1 MASPPF
7 ASTNTGSGQKAP
19 SRASPDNM
27 PDTSANGSSAPASTM
42 AVVPSAL
49 PSTTGAPKT
58 FPLSLAKPPQIGSL
72 DFPPLLT
79 GNRQTAAGNNS
90 NNAATSSDGNK
101 EATDTSGNP
110 AEVLKTGYPASRPED
125 GPVSPSQ
132 PSPSFPQQSSIITQA
147 TETEKSEG
155 RHPAL
160 GGLPSIATAASA
172 MQIDTDTS
180 LTTPAR
186 GGDTASDGGMTAG
199 PVGSSPLTPETAKY
213 IADAM
218 QAYMLH
224 TPLSAHPMSAD
235 AITPT
240 TPGFPMSAT
249 TPTTPFSPHTPL
261 TPGGGRSKHTC
272 THCNQTFTRHHN
284 LKSHLLTHSHE
295 KPFPCQQCNARF
307 RRLHDLKRHSKL
319 HTGERPHMCEK
330 CGRRFARGDALARHA
345 RGEGGCA
352 GRRNSLGLLDGD
364 TKMYGDGTDGDDDGM
379 MDEDT
384 PMENGSDTVTPTMEV
399 GSSAPAPDTAAL
411 PPTVT
416 STTSGARRP
425 ASLPSI
431 KTNVADA
438 HPNSHLHPHH
448 QPQIHQIHQLQNY
461 GTNHGTYPPMTPARS
476 AASTGP
482 SPGGS
487 LFPPTSSHG
496 KTPISA
502 TNSPNVLNNRRGT
515 SPMSGVTNNNAPSLP
530 GSGGMTEPPRPLS
543 PPQADAVSGAKSPL
557 GQFQSTGAKYAPPM
571 TPQSAQPQNAP
582 TSFATG
588 GPTSHTTNSRQPATS
603 HLSQT
608 PSQPS
613 QGIAPQAPMGFPPKS
628 NPPTGGGNENPN
640 LFENERG
647 VWDYIKDLERRVAEL
662 EGKQKG
668 CDAFIA
674 QAHQQSLAVAAVAAA
689 RAGAVAQGGAGS
701 SNTQGGGAAV
711 P

>member
-7 ASTNTGSGQKAP
+7 ASTNPGPGPKSPPHT
-19 SRASPDNM
+19 SPDRM
-27 PDTSANGSSAPASTM
+27 QDTTSNGGSASAPTM
-42 AVVPSAL
+42 TAAPSAL
-49 PSTTGAPKT
+49 PSTTAPGK
-58 FPLSLAKPPQIGSL
+58 
-72 DFPPLLT
+72 
-79 GNRQTAAGNNS
+79 NS
-90 NNAATSSDGNK
+90 NNATTSSDVSK
-101 EATDTSGNP
+101 ETAEASANP
-110 AEVLKTGYPASRPED
+110 AEVLKTGFSLSRSED
-125 GPVSPSQ
+125 GPAQPSQ
-132 PSPSFPQQSSIITQA
+132 SSPPQPSINTQP
-147 TETEKSEG
+147 TEPEKSEG
-155 RHPAL
+155 RHPGL

-180 LTTPAR
+180 PTTPAR
-186 GGDTASDGGMTAG
+186 GGNTASDGGITAG
-199 PVGSSPLTPETAKY
+199 PAF
-213 IADAM
+213 
-218 QAYMLH
+218 MLH

-235 AITPT
+235 AVTPT

-249 TPTTPFSPHTPL
+249 TPTTPYTPSSLHTPL

-319 HTGERPHMCEK
+319 HTGERPHMCDK

-352 GRRNSLGLLDGD
+352 GRRNSLGGLLDGD
-364 TKMYGDGTDGDDDGM
+364 TKMFGDGTDGDDDGM

-384 PMENGSDTVTPTMEV
+384 QMENGSDTVTPSV
-399 GSSAPAPDTAAL
+399 DVSSAPAPDT
-411 PPTVT
+411 PISVPSVSST
-416 STTSGARRP
+416 SSGARRP

-438 HPNSHLHPHH
+438 HSGNHLHPHH
-448 QPQIHQIHQLQNY
+448 QPQIHQIHPLQY
-461 GTNHGTYPPMTPARS
+461 PTYPPMTPARS

-482 SPGGS
+482 PTGGN
-487 LFPPTSSHG
+487 LFPPTPNHG
-496 KTPISA
+496 KATPISA
-502 TNSPNVLNNRRGT
+502 SSSPNVLTSRRAT
-515 SPMSGVTNNNAPSLP
+515 SPMSGVTGNNTSSIIGA
-530 GSGGMTEPPRPLS
+530 GGMTESPRPLS
-543 PPQADAVSGAKSPL
+543 PAQQVDAVSRAKSPL
-557 GQFQSTGAKYAPPM
+557 GQFPSTGAKYAPPM

-588 GPTSHTTNSRQPATS
+588 GTSHTTHSRQAPTS
-603 HLSQT
+603 QPSQT
-608 PSQPS
+608 PSNSTQPG
-613 QGIAPQAPMGFPPKS
+613 QGNAPQAPMGFPPKGNS
-628 NPPTGGGNENPN
+628 PAGGGNENPN

-662 EGKQKG
+662 EAKQKG

-689 RAGAVAQGGAGS
+689 RSGTTTTTTTGIVQGSGGS
-701 SNTQGGGAAV
+701 GNTQGGGAAA

>member
-7 ASTNTGSGQKAP
+7 ASMNTGSGQKAP

-27 PDTSANGSSAPASTM
+27 QDMGANGNSAPASAM
-42 AVVPSAL
+42 AAVPSAL
-49 PSTTGAPKT
+49 PSTTG
-58 FPLSLAKPPQIGSL
+58 
-72 DFPPLLT
+72 
-79 GNRQTAAGNNS
+79 NNS
-90 NNAATSSDGNK
+90 HNAATSSDSNK
-101 EATDTSGNP
+101 EATETSGNP
-110 AEVLKTGYPASRPED
+110 AEVLKTGYPAGRLED
-125 GPVSPSQ
+125 GSVSPSQ
-132 PSPSFPQQSSIITQA
+132 PSPSFPQQSSINTQA
-147 TETEKSEG
+147 NETEKGEG

-160 GGLPSIATAASA
+160 GGLPNIATAASA

-180 LTTPAR
+180 LTTHAR
-186 GGDTASDGGMTAG
+186 GGDTASDGGITAG
-199 PVGSSPLTPETAKY
+199 P
-213 IADAM
+213 
-218 QAYMLH
+218 AYMLH

-249 TPTTPFSPHTPL
+249 TPTTSFSPHTPL

-352 GRRNSLGLLDGD
+352 GRRNSLGGLLDGD
-364 TKMYGDGTDGDDDGM
+364 TKMYGDGTDGDDEGM

-384 PMENGSDTVTPTMEV
+384 QMENGSDTVAPTMEV
-399 GSSAPAPDTAAL
+399 GSTAPAPDTAASA
-411 PPTVT
+411 PTIN

-482 SPGGS
+482 SPGGG
-487 LFPPTSSHG
+487 LFPPTPSHG
-496 KTPISA
+496 KTTISA
-502 TNSPNVLNNRRGT
+502 SNSPNLNSRRGT
-515 SPMSGVTNNNAPSLP
+515 SPMSGVTSNNAPSIL

-543 PPQADAVSGAKSPL
+543 PPQQADAGGTKSSL
-557 GQFQSTGAKYAPPM
+557 VQFQSAGAKFAPPM
-571 TPQSAQPQNAP
+571 TPQSAQPHNAP
-582 TSFATG
+582 TSFASG
-588 GPTSHTTNSRQPATS
+588 GSTSHTTNSRQPTTS

-608 PSQPS
+608 SSNPTQLG
-613 QGIAPQAPMGFPPKS
+613 QGMAPQAPMGFPPKG

-689 RAGAVAQGGAGS
+689 RAGTVAQGGAGS
-701 SNTQGGGAAV
+701 SNTQGGAAA

>member
-27 PDTSANGSSAPASTM
+27 QDTSANGSSTAASAM

-49 PSTTGAPKT
+49 PSTTG
-58 FPLSLAKPPQIGSL
+58 
-72 DFPPLLT
+72 
-79 GNRQTAAGNNS
+79 NNS
-90 NNAATSSDGNK
+90 NNAAASSSGNK
-101 EATDTSGNP
+101 EATDISGNP
-110 AEVLKTGYPASRPED
+110 TEVLKTGYPASRPED

-132 PSPSFPQQSSIITQA
+132 SSPSFTKQASINTQ
-147 TETEKSEG
+147 TEKSEG

-180 LTTPAR
+180 LTTPVR
-186 GGDTASDGGMTAG
+186 GGDTASDGGMAAG
-199 PVGSSPLTPETAKY
+199 P
-213 IADAM
+213 
-218 QAYMLH
+218 AYMLH
-224 TPLSAHPMSAD
+224 TPLSTHPMSAD

-352 GRRNSLGLLDGD
+352 GRRNSLGGLLDGD
-364 TKMYGDGTDGDDDGM
+364 TKMYGDGTDGDDEGM

-384 PMENGSDTVTPTMEV
+384 QMENGSDTVTPTVEL
-399 GSSAPAPDTAAL
+399 GSTTPAPDTAASA
-411 PPTVT
+411 PTVT

-431 KTNVADA
+431 KTNVADT
-438 HPNSHLHPHH
+438 HSNSHLHPHP
-448 QPQIHQIHQLQNY
+448 QPQIHPIHQLQNY
-461 GTNHGTYPPMTPARS
+461 GTYPPMTPARS

-487 LFPPTSSHG
+487 LFPPTPSHG
-496 KTPISA
+496 KTPVS
-502 TNSPNVLNNRRGT
+502 TSNSPNVLNSRRGT
-515 SPMSGVTNNNAPSLP
+515 SPMSGVINNNASIL
-530 GSGGMTEPPRPLS
+530 GSGGGGMTESPRQLS
-543 PPQADAVSGAKSPL
+543 PPQQADTVPGAKSPL
-557 GQFQSTGAKYAPPM
+557 GQFQSASTKYAPPM

-588 GPTSHTTNSRQPATS
+588 GSTSHTTNSRQPAGS
-603 HLSQT
+603 HPSHT
-608 PSQPS
+608 PSNPTQPG

-640 LFENERG
+640 LFENLRG
-647 VWDYIKDLERRVAEL
+647 IWDYIKDLERRVVEL

-689 RAGAVAQGGAGS
+689 RVGVAQGGAGS
-701 SNTQGGGAAV
+701 SNTQGDGAAV

>member
-1 MASPPF
+1 MASPSF
-7 ASTNTGSGQKAP
+7 ASTNSGSGQKAP
-19 SRASPDNM
+19 SRASPDSM
-27 PDTSANGSSAPASTM
+27 QDTSANGSAAPASAMT
-42 AVVPSAL
+42 AVPSAL

-58 FPLSLAKPPQIGSL
+58 FPSLLAKHPKIGSL
-72 DFPPLLT
+72 DFPSLLT
-79 GNRQTAAGNNS
+79 GKRQAAAGNNS
-90 NNAATSSDGNK
+90 NNTATSSDGNK
-101 EATDTSGNP
+101 ETTETSGNP
-110 AEVLKTGYPASRPED
+110 TEALKTGYLASRPED
-125 GPVSPSQ
+125 GPVNPSQ
-132 PSPSFPQQSSIITQA
+132 PSSSFPQQSPINTQA
-147 TETEKSEG
+147 TETEKCEG

-199 PVGSSPLTPETAKY
+199 PVGSSPLTPEAAKY

-218 QAYMLH
+218 QAYILH
-224 TPLSAHPMSAD
+224 TPLSAHPLSAD

-295 KPFPCQQCNARF
+295 KPFPCHQCNARF

-352 GRRNSLGLLDGD
+352 GRRNSLSGLLDGD
-364 TKMYGDGTDGDDDGM
+364 TKMYGDGTDGDDEGM

-384 PMENGSDTVTPTMEV
+384 QMENGSDTVTPTMEV
-399 GSSAPAPDTAAL
+399 GSTAPASDTAASTL
-411 PPTVT
+411 TVT

-431 KTNVADA
+431 KTNVADT
-438 HPNSHLHPHH
+438 HPNPHLHPHH

-461 GTNHGTYPPMTPARS
+461 RPPMTPARS

-487 LFPPTSSHG
+487 LFPPTPGHG

-502 TNSPNVLNNRRGT
+502 TSNPNVLNSRRGA
-515 SPMSGVTNNNAPSLP
+515 SPMSSVTNNNAPSIL
-530 GSGGMTEPPRPLS
+530 GSGGMTESPRPLS
-543 PPQADAVSGAKSPL
+543 PPQQADAVSGTKSPL
-557 GQFQSTGAKYAPPM
+557 GQFQPVGAKYAPPM

-582 TSFATG
+582 TSFAAG

-603 HLSQT
+603 YPSQT
-608 PSQPS
+608 PTNPTQPG

-647 VWDYIKDLERRVAEL
+647 VWDYIKDLERRVAQL

-689 RAGAVAQGGAGS
+689 RAGAVAQAGTGS
-701 SNTQGGGAAV
+701 TNTQGGGAAAS
-711 P
+711 

>member
-7 ASTNTGSGQKAP
+7 ASTNAGSGQKAP
-19 SRASPDNM
+19 SRASPDSM
-27 PDTSANGSSAPASTM
+27 QDPSANGSSVPASAMT
-42 AVVPSAL
+42 AVPSAL

-58 FPLSLAKPPQIGSL
+58 SPSPPAKLSKIGSL
-72 DFPPLLT
+72 GFPSLLT
-79 GNRQTAAGNNS
+79 GSRQVAAGNNS
-90 NNAATSSDGNK
+90 NNVATSPDSNK
-101 EATDTSGNP
+101 EATETSGNP
-110 AEVLKTGYPASRPED
+110 AEVPKSGYPISRPED
-125 GPVSPSQ
+125 GPVNPSQ
-132 PSPSFPQQSSIITQA
+132 PSSSFAQQSSIKTQT
-147 TETEKSEG
+147 TETDKSEG

-180 LTTPAR
+180 PTAPAR

-199 PVGSSPLTPETAKY
+199 PVGSSPLTPETAKF

-235 AITPT
+235 SITPT
-240 TPGFPMSAT
+240 TPGFMSAT
-249 TPTTPFSPHTPL
+249 TPTTPYTPHTPHTPL

-352 GRRNSLGLLDGD
+352 GRRNSLGGLLDGD
-364 TKMYGDGTDGDDDGM
+364 TKMYGDGTDGDDEGM

-384 PMENGSDTVTPTMEV
+384 QMENGSDTVTPTVEV
-399 GSSAPAPDTAAL
+399 GSTTPAPDTAA
-411 PPTVT
+411 PAPTVT

-425 ASLPSI
+425 TSLPSI
-431 KTNVADA
+431 KTNVADT
-438 HPNSHLHPHH
+438 HSNSHLHPHH
-448 QPQIHQIHQLQNY
+448 IHQLQHY
-461 GTNHGTYPPMTPARS
+461 GTYPPMTPVRS

-487 LFPPTSSHG
+487 LFPPTPSHG

-502 TNSPNVLNNRRGT
+502 TSSPNALSSRRGT
-515 SPMSGVTNNNAPSLP
+515 SPMSGVTSNNAASILS
-530 GSGGMTEPPRPLS
+530 SGGMTESPRALS
-543 PPQADAVSGAKSPL
+543 PAQQADAVSGAKSPL
-557 GQFQSTGAKYAPPM
+557 GQFQSAGAKYAPPI

-582 TSFATG
+582 TSFAAG
-588 GPTSHTTNSRQPATS
+588 GPTPHTNNSRQSATS
-603 HLSQT
+603 HSSQA
-608 PSQPS
+608 PSNPTQPG
-613 QGIAPQAPMGFPPKS
+613 QGIAPQAQMGFPPKG

-662 EGKQKG
+662 EEKQKG
-668 CDAFIA
+668 CDALIA
-674 QAHQQSLAVAAVAAA
+674 QAHQQSLAVAAVAAT
-689 RAGAVAQGGAGS
+689 RVGTVAQGGAGS

>member
-1 MASPPF
+1 MASPHF
-7 ASTNTGSGQKAP
+7 ASTNTASGQKAP

-27 PDTSANGSSAPASTM
+27 QDTSANGSS
-42 AVVPSAL
+42 VPSAL
-49 PSTTGAPKT
+49 HSTTGAPKT
-58 FPLSLAKPPQIGSL
+58 FPPPSAKLPKICLL
-72 DFPPLLT
+72 DFPHLLT
-79 GNRQTAAGNNS
+79 GNRQDASGNNS
-90 NNAATSSDGNK
+90 NNAAMSPDGNK
-101 EATDTSGNP
+101 EATEPSGNP
-110 AEVLKTGYPASRPED
+110 TEILKTGFPVSRPED
-125 GPVSPSQ
+125 GPVNSSQ
-132 PSPSFPQQSSIITQA
+132 PSPSFPQHHSINTQA

-172 MQIDTDTS
+172 MQIDTDT
-180 LTTPAR
+180 TPAR
-186 GGDTASDGGMTAG
+186 GGNISSDGGITAG
-199 PVGSSPLTPETAKY
+199 PVRYPRLTPESTKY
-213 IADAM
+213 IADAI

-235 AITPT
+235 AVAPT

-249 TPTTPFSPHTPL
+249 TPTTPYPPHTPL
-261 TPGGGRSKHTC
+261 TPGGSRSKHTC

-319 HTGERPHMCEK
+319 HTGERPHMCDK
-330 CGRRFARGDALARHA
+330 CGRKFARGDALARHA

-352 GRRNSLGLLDGD
+352 GRRNSLGGLLDGD
-364 TKMYGDGTDGDDDGM
+364 TKMYGDGTDGDDEGM

-384 PMENGSDTVTPTMEV
+384 QMENGSDTVTPTVEV
-399 GSSAPAPDTAAL
+399 GSTTPAPETVASAP
-411 PPTVT
+411 TVP

-438 HPNSHLHPHH
+438 HSNPHLHPHH

-461 GTNHGTYPPMTPARS
+461 GTYPPMTPARS

-487 LFPPTSSHG
+487 LFPPTPSHG
-496 KTPISA
+496 KTPVSA
-502 TNSPNVLNNRRGT
+502 ASSPNVLNNRRGA
-515 SPMSGVTNNNAPSLP
+515 SPMSGVTSNNTSSIL
-530 GSGGMTEPPRPLS
+530 GSGGMTESPRPLS
-543 PPQADAVSGAKSPL
+543 PAQQTDAISRTKSPL
-557 GQFQSTGAKYAPPM
+557 GQFQPAGAKYAPPM

-582 TSFATG
+582 TSFAAAG
-588 GPTSHTTNSRQPATS
+588 STSHTTNPRQPATS
-603 HLSQT
+603 H
-608 PSQPS
+608 PSQAPS
-613 QGIAPQAPMGFPPKS
+613 NPTQSGQGIAPQAPMGLPPKG

-647 VWDYIKDLERRVAEL
+647 IWDYIKDLERRVAEL

-689 RAGAVAQGGAGS
+689 RAGTVAHGGTGG
-701 SNTQGGGAAV
+701 SNTQGGAAA